1 MKALVREHIQQLDVS
16 QGGGIVSEKIRVQ
29 TIDNPMLVIGIGGT
43 GIDALLRLKY
53 QINRRFKL
61 PEDPLSRKKKEK
73 PDNIEFIAFETNEH
87 DRNKRYKGI
96 GLDPIT
102 EFVLLSNP
110 EIGGVLQN
118 RSILE
123 PYITEWLSPE
133 LSITDGISGASGVR
147 QAGRLLMFTKITQVV
162 QTIEKKIKML
172 TEGTNKKLMVF
183 ILTGLSGGTGSG
195 CFLDIAYIVR
205 GILEKEFGS
214 AGVDRVNTL
223 GYVFTPDV
231 NLSNKSLSTH
241 TRDYIAKNGYAALKE
256 LDYWMNVDERMER
269 FKQQYGNLLT
279 VNSPMP
285 PFNLCHLISATNL
298 EGKPLENAYDYC
310 MNVTAENITNF
321 MANEEKQSG
330 EEFAIHD
337 YISNIRTNINQM
349 PKAYAANYQ
358 YNVIGASSAVLPIEE
373 ITTYLAYRLFK
384 KMEKMF
390 AVAPT
395 QEDAEKFARKLGIDI
410 DTVARK
416 FEERVPEPIPGYENS
431 ERLSYNN
438 VIKQQLVSIDNELE
452 QGYLAKAREAYIKC
466 KKQHPGELVETFSEM
481 ITKVFLHPEQGP
493 FYASRLIHSDKGFCL
508 LKMIS
513 SYIESLKVNLDS
525 FPREIDGARENAN
538 EKLGDARSAFIS
550 KEKKKN
556 AYIEAKIHEYQ
567 LHADQEKIEQ
577 MIEFYED
584 LYRLLNDENNR
595 IYNVFTEILNALNQ
609 IFDKNGDIL
618 INGEEET
625 DKSGNK
631 TYYWNIVN
639 VPDIAGVIS
648 KFMDDKST
656 DDLIREFTGLLLK
669 RSDKWVR
676 EQEVD
681 IVNEISDFLSDEFG
695 DLITK
700 SMEEFLQIKY
710 GQDETIERI
719 IERKIANKLD
729 EEAIP
734 VFHLSNSVGN
744 LHFPSWGFVSVPVKA
759 PGILKGIK
767 NYQNTSISGSRFTVK
782 ESEVKNRIFW
792 LNTKNGV
799 PLFVYTPL
807 KVYEESYERTILE
820 REGIGRHLVQT
831 EKNNWAYLPSPIP
844 EKSWGE
850 TYSNSRVQAYNT
862 RIRQLFARA
871 LSFGCIVEKNADS
884 KTSSRYECIAT
895 KPFDLQAVLGKY
907 KLQAGQSAQTKPNPG
922 ETKRCLDELKGLLA
936 GGLER
941 VQVRDIFGS
950 VNEEMAQENL
960 IRSPE
965 LIKLVSEEV
974 EKYAAI
980 QSKIEE
986 LEATLAAMKGE
997 EALLDQ
1003 FVEVMYTGTICKK
1016 GALYVYDKDEEEDA
1030 WEPFV
1035 NLMKV
1040 NKWVEFAIY
1049 EKMRELEPKR
1059 LNLLSRKAT
1068 KRSNELTNQE
1078 DTQQLVAKL
1087 EELAAAFQ
1095 KGKNDL
1101 EYDRDELINGEEVY
1115 QFYKNAWSKLN
1126 NMLQTLK

>member
-1 MKALVREHIQQLDVS
+1 MKAIVREHIQQLDVS
-16 QGGGIVSEKIRVQ
+16 LGGGIVSEKIRVN
-29 TIDNPMLVIGIGGT
+29 TIDNPMLVIGLGGT

-53 QINRRFKL
+53 QVNRRFRL
-61 PEDPLSRKKKEK
+61 PEDPLTKKKKEK
-73 PDNIEFIAFETNEH
+73 PDNIEFLAFETNEH

-102 EFVLLSNP
+102 EYVLLSNP

-123 PYITEWLSPE
+123 PYITDWLSPE
-133 LSITDGISGASGVR
+133 LTITDGINGASGIR
-147 QAGRLLMFTKITQVV
+147 QAGRLLLFTKINQVV
-162 QTIEKKIKML
+162 ATIEKKIKML

-183 ILTGLSGGTGSG
+183 ILTGISGGTGSG

-205 GILEKEFGS
+205 GIMEKEFGS
-214 AGVDRVNTL
+214 VGVDKVNTL
-223 GYVFTPDV
+223 GYLFTPDV
-231 NLSNKSLSTH
+231 NLSNKSLSPH
-241 TRDYIAKNGYAALKE
+241 TRDYIIKNGYAALKE

-269 FKQQYGNLLT
+269 FKQQYGNTLT
-279 VNSPMP
+279 VHSPMP
-285 PFNLCHLISATNL
+285 PFNLAHLISATNL

-373 ITTYLAYRLFK
+373 MTTYLAYRLFK

-390 AVAPT
+390 NVSPT
-395 QEDAEKFARKLGIDI
+395 QEDVEKLARKLGFDI
-410 DTVARK
+410 DSVSRK
-416 FEERVPEPIPGYENS
+416 FEERVPEPLPGYENS

-438 VIKQQLVSIDNELE
+438 VIKMQVVSVDTELE

-466 KKQHPGELVETFSEM
+466 KKQLPGELIGQFGEA

-493 FYASRLIHSDKGFCL
+493 FYASRLIHSDKGFCI

-513 SYIESLKVNLDS
+513 SYIDSLKANLES
-525 FPREIDGARENAN
+525 FQQEIDEIRDVAN

-550 KEKKKN
+550 KDKKKN
-556 AYIEAKIHEYQ
+556 AYIEAKITEY
-567 LHADQEKIEQ
+567 HIRGDQEKLEQ

-584 LYRLLNDENNR
+584 LYRLLNQENNR
-595 IYNVFTEILNALNQ
+595 IYSVFTEILNALNQ
-609 IFDKNGDIL
+609 IFEKNGDIL

-625 DKSGNK
+625 DRSGNR

-639 VPDIAGVIS
+639 VPDIAKVIS
-648 KFMDDKST
+648 NIMDGKDT
-656 DDLIREFTGLLLK
+656 DDLIREFTQELLK
-669 RSDKWVR
+669 RSDKWVK

-681 IVNEISDFLSDEFG
+681 IVSSISDFLSDEFG

-700 SMEEFLQIKY
+700 SMEEFLLIKY
-710 GQDETIERI
+710 GQDETIDRI
-719 IERKIANKLD
+719 VERKIAGKLD
-729 EEAIP
+729 EEAVP
-734 VFHLSNSVGN
+734 VFHLSNSIGN

-807 KVYEESYERTILE
+807 KVYEESYERTILDK
-820 REGIGRHLVQT
+820 EGIGRHLVQSD
-831 EKNNWAYLPSPIP
+831 KDNWTYLPSPIP

-850 TYSNSRVQAYNT
+850 TYENDRVRAYNKQ
-862 RIRQLFARA
+862 IRELFKRA
-871 LSFGCIVEKNADS
+871 LELGIIVERGADS
-884 KTSSRYECIAT
+884 QSSSRYECIMT
-895 KPFDLQAVLGKY
+895 KPFSLSTVLSTY
-907 KLQAGQSAQTKPNPG
+907 KLTHADGKPNPG
-922 ETKRCLDELKGLLA
+922 EVKRALQGLKGYLE
-936 GGLER
+936 GGLEKEA
-941 VQVRDIFGS
+941 VRPIFGS
-950 VNEEMAQENL
+950 VNEEMAMENL
-960 IRSPE
+960 IRSPQ
-965 LIKLVSEEV
+965 LIRLVRQEVRSQEEIM
-974 EKYAAI
+974 A
-980 QSKIEE
+980 KIAE
-986 LEATLAAMKGE
+986 LEATIGALQGE
-997 EALLDQ
+997 EALLDL
-1003 FVEVMYTGTICKK
+1003 FLEVMYTGTICKR
-1016 GALYVYDKDEEEDA
+1016 GAQYVYDRDEEEEA

-1035 NLMKV
+1035 NLMKT
-1040 NKWVEFAIY
+1040 NKYVEYAIM
-1049 EKMRELEPKR
+1049 ESMRALEPKKTS
-1059 LNLLSRKAT
+1059 LLKRKSGQ
-1068 KRSNELTNQE
+1068 RSAEMTAAE
-1078 DTQQLVAKL
+1078 DTTALVAKL
-1087 EELAAAFQ
+1087 EELAASVKDSRDA
-1095 KGKNDL
+1095 L
-1101 EYDRDELINGEEVY
+1101 EYDRGDLVNGEEMY
-1115 QFYKNAWSKLN
+1115 DFYKRAYSKLN
-1126 NMLQTLK
+1126 DMIKMLK